1 MSWFTDLAGKAEDFL
16 VKIDENAAVA
26 AQVINKEKTSS
37 KTRFSSPATSPTSN
51 DNESS
56 PTSSSVSSSTMS
68 SGKTL
73 KLDRDSTLMASLN
86 INSSTDIDSNQS
98 SFKETSTDFSVHREN
113 ELLKQEVKSLNQE
126 IRKSIQSNRQL
137 DKDCK
142 TARQQLGDQIGI
154 TKALENQLATIK
166 TEKKSLMS
174 LILDKDAELLTLKS
188 QVEAFHIN
196 TEYQLELGSIH
207 GQLEAEISQ
216 RKGLESV
223 IKSQLADFEKER
235 ATLTAASQSYHEQLQ
250 AVRNELAAAHQSHT
264 EYKCRAQ
271 RILLVISSLLCI

>member
-98 SFKETSTDFSVHREN
+98 SFKETSTDFSAHREN

-137 DKDCK
+137 DK
-142 TARQQLGDQIGI
+142 G
-154 TKALENQLATIK
+154 N
-166 TEKKSLMS
+166 
-174 LILDKDAELLTLKS
+174 
-188 QVEAFHIN
+188 
-196 TEYQLELGSIH
+196 
-207 GQLEAEISQ
+207 
-216 RKGLESV
+216 SV
-223 IKSQLADFEKER
+223 I
-235 ATLTAASQSYHEQLQ
+235 
-250 AVRNELAAAHQSHT
+250 N
-264 EYKCRAQ
+264 
-271 RILLVISSLLCI
+271 SSE